1 MLAPLLCFLVAFL
14 TAEASR
20 STLGKSDESAALVV
34 GGDAKDIPRGILK
47 ALDLTAAVSK
57 NCLPD
62 IVDSFKDL
70 QDAVTKLPEELESLD
85 DTVPLFTALKDVAEV
100 LQRPDCVDGATAEMP
115 AFLVKATDIVIS
127 GSATAL
133 ASDQTLQITKTYL
146 ENVKDTLKKKNY
158 VELGSYTGDMLLS
171 LASQAGAVPMLQG
184 LASVLD
190 EAGQGVNKLNTCS
203 DAVEKGSNLVKT
215 MQRALRPAAPE
226 PGAAWPPQWL
236 LLSDTRPRL
245 PEGKIWTFGKVR
257 PKDFVNK
264 LDKMATLV
272 QEAQQILDAC
282 IPAKASANVHIKGF
296 KAALQQADDFT
307 RNGKTFIL
315 MGMDVARELKALN
328 AAARAGNWSSVGQT
342 IGEMAITMSSAQSGL
357 LSIDHFV
364 QAVTGFKPHVRAV
377 IHGVENVNEI
387 KLCIQSS
394 RQFVDV
400 CKETFKPI
408 EETAKQGQ
416 EALQRLSGLL
426 DSAQE
431 SVEEC
436 KHIDAHG
443 LDKLLLPEWSVMSA
457 ALDSAL
463 EKAQSDTQ
471 LLISGYKAK
480 DELGQVAAALNSFQL
495 GEASQHMADV
505 LSTVNDNLNADSFLK
520 GVLSTLGAN
529 LETLPSCVG
538 DVRSIMK
545 SLREAA
551 WAMEIS
557 PRKWKI
563 DKADVDKAMA
573 ALGSAVQATHDM
585 LNTCSDQIH
594 ALQELVKSLT
604 AKKYEQESGQ
614 LKMFKQN
621 IAEPLW
627 HLGKAIADRDWTA
640 AGQALGAL
648 AMTALSHAGQ

>member
-1 MLAPLLCFLVAFL
+1 
-14 TAEASR
+14 
-20 STLGKSDESAALVV
+20 
-34 GGDAKDIPRGILK
+34 
-47 ALDLTAAVSK
+47 
-57 NCLPD
+57 
-62 IVDSFKDL
+62 
-70 QDAVTKLPEELESLD
+70 
-85 DTVPLFTALKDVAEV
+85 
-100 LQRPDCVDGATAEMP
+100 
-115 AFLVKATDIVIS
+115 
-127 GSATAL
+127 
-133 ASDQTLQITKTYL
+133 
-146 ENVKDTLKKKNY
+146 
-158 VELGSYTGDMLLS
+158 
-171 LASQAGAVPMLQG
+171 
-184 LASVLD
+184 
-190 EAGQGVNKLNTCS
+190 
-203 DAVEKGSNLVKT
+203 
-215 MQRALRPAAPE
+215 
-226 PGAAWPPQWL
+226 
-236 LLSDTRPRL
+236 
-245 PEGKIWTFGKVR
+245 
-257 PKDFVNK
+257 
-264 LDKMATLV
+264 
-272 QEAQQILDAC
+272 
-282 IPAKASANVHIKGF
+282 
-296 KAALQQADDFT
+296 
-307 RNGKTFIL
+307 
-315 MGMDVARELKALN
+315 
-328 AAARAGNWSSVGQT
+328 
-342 IGEMAITMSSAQSGL
+342 
-357 LSIDHFV
+357 
-364 QAVTGFKPHVRAV
+364 
-377 IHGVENVNEI
+377 
-387 KLCIQSS
+387 
-394 RQFVDV
+394 
-400 CKETFKPI
+400 
-408 EETAKQGQ
+408 
-416 EALQRLSGLL
+416 
-426 DSAQE
+426 
-431 SVEEC
+431 
-436 KHIDAHG
+436 
-443 LDKLLLPEWSVMSA
+443 MSA

-471 LLISGYKAK
+471 LLICGYKAK

-594 ALQELVKSLT
+594 ALQELVKSLM